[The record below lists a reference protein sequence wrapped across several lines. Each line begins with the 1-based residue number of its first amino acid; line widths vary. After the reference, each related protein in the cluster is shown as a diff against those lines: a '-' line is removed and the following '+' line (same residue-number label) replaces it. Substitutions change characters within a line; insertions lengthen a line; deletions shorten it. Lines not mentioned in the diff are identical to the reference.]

1 MIMMRPKMLCRLNK
15 KHHELENLLKYNHM
29 IKREN
34 PFEKVKEKLLSLFF
48 AIVLRG
54 ELRGEPKSVSQ
65 DNLFSMEI
73 Y

>member
-1 MIMMRPKMLCRLNK
+1 
-15 KHHELENLLKYNHM
+15 M